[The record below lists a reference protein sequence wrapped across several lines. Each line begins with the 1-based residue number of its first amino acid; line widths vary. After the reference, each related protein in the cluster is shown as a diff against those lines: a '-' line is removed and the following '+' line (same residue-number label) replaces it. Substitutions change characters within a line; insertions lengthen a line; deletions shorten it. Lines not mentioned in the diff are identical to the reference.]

1 VSGADVELRGASA
14 LITGGAHRL
23 GRAIA
28 LELADAGMDVAV
40 TYLASARA
48 AQDTVRDIER
58 RGVRALAVRAD
69 AADDAQMARA
79 LAEIGALFPRLDLW
93 VANAGVFRRTPL
105 ARASERDWD
114 DMLRLNFETFLVP
127 ARRIGPRMRQQ
138 GAGCIVA
145 LADVAALR
153 PWADY
158 VPYCVAKRAVVALV
172 QDLARRLA
180 PQVRVNAI
188 APGPVLFPDDF
199 PAQARARE
207 IARTRLRRAGDPR
220 DIGAAVRYLATAGYV
235 TGTLLPVDGGRL
247 LA

>member
-1 VSGADVELRGASA
+1 MDLHGATA

-28 LELADAGMDVAV
+28 LALADAGADVAF
-40 TYLASARA
+40 TYYASPAPA
-48 AQDTVRDIER
+48 AETVRAIEA
-58 RGVRALAVRAD
+58 RGVRAFAVQAD
-69 AADDAQMARA
+69 AADDAAVTRA
-79 LAEIGALFPRLDLW
+79 LAAVRERFPRIDLW

-105 ARASERDWD
+105 AKVTEQDWD
-114 DMLRLNFETFLVP
+114 DMLRLNFATLLVP
-127 ARRIGPRMRQQ
+127 AGRIGPLMQRQ

-158 VPYCVAKRAVVALV
+158 IPYCIAKRAVVATV
-172 QDLARRLA
+172 ESLARRLA

-188 APGPVLFPDDF
+188 APGPVLFPPDF
-199 PAQARARE
+199 PAAARARE
-207 IARTRLRRAGDPR
+207 IARTRLRREGTPE
-220 DIGAAVRYLATAGYV
+220 DIGAAALFLATSPYI
-235 TGTLLPVDGGRL
+235 TGVVLPVDGGRL

>member
-1 VSGADVELRGASA
+1 MQLRGASA

-28 LELADAGMDVAV
+28 LELADAGVHVAF
-40 TYLASARA
+40 TYLSSARA
-48 AQDTVRDIER
+48 AQSTVRAIEQ
-58 RGVRALAVRAD
+58 RGVRALAVQAD
-69 AADDAQMARA
+69 AADDAQMAHV
-79 LAEIGALFPRLDLW
+79 LEEIGAVFPRLDLW

-105 ARASERDWD
+105 ARASECDWD

-127 ARRIGPRMRQQ
+127 ARRIGPRMQRQ

-158 VPYCVAKRAVVALV
+158 IPYCVAKAAVAALTRE
-172 QDLARRLA
+172 LARRLA

-199 PAQARARE
+199 PAAARARE

-220 DIGAAVRYLATAGYV
+220 DVSTAVRYLAGSDYV

>member
-1 VSGADVELRGASA
+1 MDLHGATA

-23 GRAIA
+23 GREIA
-28 LELADAGMDVAV
+28 LDLADAGAHVAF
-40 TYLASARA
+40 TYFTSGPAARA
-48 AQDTVRDIER
+48 TQRAIEA
-58 RGVRALAVRAD
+58 RGVRALAVQAD
-69 AADDAQMARA
+69 AADDQQMANA
-79 LAEIGALFPRLDLW
+79 LAQVGAVFPRLDLW

-105 ARASERDWD
+105 ATVSERDWD
-114 DMLRLNFETFLVP
+114 DMLRLNFATFLVP
-127 ARRIGPRMRQQ
+127 SRRIGPLMRRQ

-158 VPYCVAKRAVVALV
+158 IPYCVAKRAVVALV
-172 QDLARRLA
+172 QELAVRLA
-180 PQVRVNAI
+180 PKVRVNAI

-199 PAQARARE
+199 PAAARARE
-207 IARTRLRRAGDPR
+207 VARTRLRRAGTPQH
-220 DIGAAVRYLATAGYV
+220 ISAAVRYLATNDYV

>member
-1 VSGADVELRGASA
+1 MQR
-14 LITGGAHRL
+14 
-23 GRAIA
+23 
-28 LELADAGMDVAV
+28 
-40 TYLASARA
+40 
-48 AQDTVRDIER
+48 
-58 RGVRALAVRAD
+58 
-69 AADDAQMARA
+69 
-79 LAEIGALFPRLDLW
+79 
-93 VANAGVFRRTPL
+93 
-105 ARASERDWD
+105 
-114 DMLRLNFETFLVP
+114 
-127 ARRIGPRMRQQ
+127 Q

-172 QDLARRLA
+172 QELAVRLA

-199 PAQARARE
+199 PAAARARE
-207 IARTRLRRAGDPR
+207 VARTRLRRTGTPQH
-220 DIGAAVRYLATAGYV
+220 ISAAVRYLATNDYV

>member
-1 VSGADVELRGASA
+1 VELRGATA

-28 LELADAGMDVAV
+28 LELADAGMHV
-40 TYLASARA
+40 TFTYFSSARA
-48 AQDTVRDIER
+48 AHDTVRAIEQ
-58 RGVRALAVRAD
+58 RGVRALAVHAD
-69 AADDAQMARA
+69 AADDTQMKRA
-79 LAEIGALFPRLDLW
+79 LAEIDTAFTRLDLW

-127 ARRIGPRMRQQ
+127 ARRIGPRMQAQ

-158 VPYCVAKRAVVALV
+158 IPYCVAKRALVALT
-172 QDLARRLA
+172 QELARRLA

-199 PAQARARE
+199 PAEARARE
-207 IARTRLRRAGDPR
+207 IARTRLGRAGDPR
-220 DIGAAVRYLATAGYV
+220 DISAAVGYLARSDYV